1 MQEPS
6 LSEEEIFLQ
15 KSLEQINKEKPLADV
30 YFDYDKAIIR
40 DDAKPVLD
48 TNAAWLKKFK
58 TIKILI
64 EGHCDERGTE
74 EYNLALGEKRAK
86 AAHGLPACPWASPPT
101 GSRSSPTARA
111 SPSIRGTTRAPGRRT
126 GAPSSSSSRS
136 KTLLRNILG
145 AFFLA
150 VLTLAAAGQDK
161 SEEGLR
167 ADLRGRPGPQAAGP
181 GAPRPDRRNTEEI
194 GAIQEQLKA
203 LADLVRQSIAG
214 QSGTQEGL
222 RAVPAQ
228 YQDILRKLDQLT
240 LALQKISAD
249 LAARP
254 VPSPTAPA
262 GAPEVE
268 PKTVRASPDQAA
280 GPGQAPAGP
289 GPAAGGPEHVAV
301 TRPTRMAYNDY
312 LKGNYD
318 LAVESF
324 KLYRQ
329 QFPESPLADN
339 ALYWIGEC
347 HYSQRKFEE
356 AIDAFDELILTYP
369 QGDKAAAAHL
379 KKGLSF
385 IELGRKPEAWPRS
398 SSSSPSIRSRKRPGS
413 PRTRSGS

>member
-1 MQEPS
+1 
-6 LSEEEIFLQ
+6 
-15 KSLEQINKEKPLADV
+15 
-30 YFDYDKAIIR
+30 
-40 DDAKPVLD
+40 
-48 TNAAWLKKFK
+48 
-58 TIKILI
+58 
-64 EGHCDERGTE
+64 
-74 EYNLALGEKRAK
+74 
-86 AAHGLPACPWASPPT
+86 
-101 GSRSSPTARA
+101 
-111 SPSIRGTTRAPGRRT
+111 
-126 GAPSSSSSRS
+126 
-136 KTLLRNILG
+136 LLRFRLG

-161 SEEGLR
+161 SKKAYELVYDDVQALKQQVQELR
-167 ADLRGRPGPQAAGP
+167 ARIDG
-181 GAPRPDRRNTEEI
+181 NTEAI

-228 YQDILRKLDQLT
+228 YQDIVRKLDQLT

-254 VPSPTAPA
+254 VPAQAAPA
-262 GAPEVE
+262 GAPEGE
-268 PKTVRASPDQAA
+268 PKTST
-280 GPGQAPAGP
+280 QAPAKP
-289 GPAAGGPEHVAV
+289 PAEDKPQTAQVQPPAA
-301 TRPTRMAYNDY
+301 PTMSPQEAYSVAYNDY

-347 HYSQRKFEE
+347 RYSQRKFEE

-369 QGDKAAAAHL
+369 QGDKAAAALL

-385 IELGRKPEAWPRS
+385 IELGRKPEALAALKLLVAKYPLEEEARIAQDK
-398 SSSSPSIRSRKRPGS
+398 IRELNEK
-413 PRTRSGS
+413 